1 MSTLDDNIQAVDAA
15 RQHYTSALGQLQ
27 SAISEAE
34 QGIEQSAALG
44 VDGLVEL
51 FSQAKS
57 GLETIVEATQ
67 AVDGQIDAV
76 VALLESG
83 KG

>member
-15 RQHYTSALGQLQ
+15 REHYTSALGQPR

-34 QGIEQSAALG
+34 QGAEQSSALG

-57 GLETIVEATQ
+57 GLEAIVQTTEGIGEQ
-67 AVDGQIDAV
+67 LDSVIAV
-76 VALLESG
+76 LESG